1 MENIDEIKVSI
12 MKKFEE
18 MLEAGLVSLQDGGKF
33 SSSEIGKEIGKF
45 INQEIKDIRKGML
58 QDIRKPRGGG
68 RKKKSD
74 DESEKSDE
82 KPEKKPRAP
91 RKKKTDGEEKPE
103 KKKRAPSAWN
113 IYYKIKSA
121 ELKAENE
128 ENGIKK
134 SPKEMMADI
143 ALLWKEDKATFKVPS
158 DEEAEEHEETDE

>member
-12 MKKFEE
+12 LKKFEE
-18 MLEAGLVSLQDGGKF
+18 MLNAGLVSLQDGGKF

-45 INQEIKDIRKGML
+45 INQEVKDIRKS
-58 QDIRKPRGGG
+58 RGGG
-68 RKKKSD
+68 AGKKT
-74 DESEKSDE
+74 EEKV
-82 KPEKKPRAP
+82 KAP
-91 RKKKTDGEEKPE
+91 RKKQKKDDDDEEKPE

-113 IYYKIKSA
+113 IYMKIKMA

-143 ALLWKEDKATFKVPS
+143 AVLWKSEKANFKVPS
-158 DEEAEEHEETDE
+158 DDEPEETEE

>member
-12 MKKFEE
+12 IKKFEE
-18 MLEAGLVSLQDGGKF
+18 MLNDSIVSLQDGGKF

-45 INQEIKDIRKGML
+45 INQELKEV
-58 QDIRKPRGGG
+58 RKPRGGG

-82 KPEKKPRAP
+82 KSEKKPRAP

-113 IYYKIKSA
+113 IYYKMKSA

-158 DEEAEEHEETDE
+158 DEEEPEEHEETDE

>member
-1 MENIDEIKVSI
+1 MFLLSSIAIATMENIDEIKVSI

-18 MLEAGLVSLQDGGKF
+18 MLNAGLVSLQDGGKF

-45 INQEIKDIRKGML
+45 INQEVK
-58 QDIRKPRGGG
+58 DIRKPRGGAG
-68 RKKKSD
+68 KKT
-74 DESEKSDE
+74 EEKV
-82 KPEKKPRAP
+82 KAP
-91 RKKKTDGEEKPE
+91 RKKQKKDDGEEKTE

-113 IYYKIKSA
+113 IYMKMKMA

-143 ALLWKEDKATFKVPS
+143 AVLWKSEKTNFKVPS
-158 DEEAEEHEETDE
+158 DDEPEETEE

>member
-18 MLEAGLVSLQDGGKF
+18 MLDAGLVSLQDGGKF

-45 INQEIKDIRKGML
+45 INQEIKE
-58 QDIRKPRGGG
+58 IRKPRGGGGG

-74 DESEKSDE
+74 DEGEKQEEKSDE

-113 IYYKIKSA
+113 IYYKMKSA

-143 ALLWKEDKATFKVPS
+143 AVLWKSEKANFKVPS
-158 DEEAEEHEETDE
+158 DEEEPEEQEETEE

>member
-45 INQEIKDIRKGML
+45 INQEIKDIRK
-58 QDIRKPRGGG
+58 PRGGGG

-74 DESEKSDE
+74 DEEENTDE
-82 KPEKKPRAP
+82 KAEKKPRAP

-113 IYYKIKSA
+113 IYYKMKSA

>member
-18 MLEAGLVSLQDGGKF
+18 MLNAGLGSLEQGGKF

-45 INQEIKDIRKGML
+45 INQELKDV
-58 QDIRKPRGGG
+58 RKPRGGG

-74 DESEKSDE
+74 DEEENSDE

-91 RKKKTDGEEKPE
+91 RKKKTEDGVEKPE

-113 IYYKIKSA
+113 IYYKMKSA

-143 ALLWKEDKATFKVPS
+143 ALLWKSEKGNFKVPS
-158 DEEAEEHEETDE
+158 DEEEPEETDE

>member
-45 INQEIKDIRKGML
+45 INQEIKE
-58 QDIRKPRGGG
+58 IRKPRGGG
-68 RKKKSD
+68 AGKKS
-74 DESEKSDE
+74 EEKV
-82 KPEKKPRAP
+82 KAP
-91 RKKKTDGEEKPE
+91 RKKQKKDDDEEKPE

-113 IYYKIKSA
+113 IYMKMKMA

-143 ALLWKEDKATFKVPS
+143 AVLWKSEKANFKVPS
-158 DEEAEEHEETDE
+158 DEETEE

>member
-1 MENIDEIKVSI
+1 MENIDEIKSSI
-12 MKKFEE
+12 LKKFEE
-18 MLEAGLVSLQDGGKF
+18 MIEAGLVSLQEGGKF

-45 INQEIKDIRKGML
+45 INQELK
-58 QDIRKPRGGG
+58 DIRKPRGGG
-68 RKKKSD
+68 KKKSD
-74 DESEKSDE
+74 NESDE
-82 KPEKKPRAP
+82 TTEKKPRAP
-91 RKKKTDGEEKPE
+91 RKKKTEGEENPE

-113 IYYKIKSA
+113 IYYKLKAA

>member
-18 MLEAGLVSLQDGGKF
+18 MLDAGLVSLQDGGKF

-45 INQEIKDIRKGML
+45 INQEIKE
-58 QDIRKPRGGG
+58 IRKPRGGG
-68 RKKKSD
+68 GGGGGKKT
-74 DESEKSDE
+74 EEKV
-82 KPEKKPRAP
+82 KAP
-91 RKKKTDGEEKPE
+91 RKKQKKDDDEEKPE

-113 IYYKIKSA
+113 IYMKIKMA
-121 ELKAENE
+121 ELKVENE

-143 ALLWKEDKATFKVPS
+143 AVLWKSEKVNFKIPA
-158 DEEAEEHEETDE
+158 DEEAVESDD

>member
-18 MLEAGLVSLQDGGKF
+18 MLDAGLVSLQDGGKF

-45 INQEIKDIRKGML
+45 INQEVKE
-58 QDIRKPRGGG
+58 IRKPRGGG
-68 RKKKSD
+68 GGKKT
-74 DESEKSDE
+74 EEKV
-82 KPEKKPRAP
+82 KAP
-91 RKKKTDGEEKPE
+91 RKKQKKDDGEEKPE

-113 IYYKIKSA
+113 IYMKIKMA

-128 ENGIKK
+128 DNGIKK

-143 ALLWKEDKATFKVPS
+143 AVLWKSEKANFKIPT
-158 DEEAEEHEETDE
+158 DEEADETDE